1 MQHIGLN
8 PSFKI
13 LVRFKLFDS
22 GYWRFNRGWIRGL
35 ETQEEPDSNFN
46 PTAATEIRNQIE
58 PRIRNICV
66 YTKHIIVIGYIY
78 RDNAV
83 KKN

>member
-1 MQHIGLN
+1 MIKMQHIGPN

-66 YTKHIIVIGYIY
+66 FIQSKLYSSEIEG
-78 RDNAV
+78 DPF
-83 KKN
+83 